1 MVGAVAPTT
10 SREPRDRSWLKVQ
23 LAPGRSSSPPS
34 PIPLLMALC
43 DLPARPPERWPV
55 ACLRLGGDEV
65 HFSTKPRKARMRFAL
80 GGMLLTTLAVLGCGG
95 DDSNDPGDPFPDANG
110 AHERPS
116 GPTEPGV
123 PAPVPQPSTIAPS
136 SIRWPNE
143 VNLSGAGDIAWCS
156 NNGDEATAK
165 LLDTLPGRVFTAGDN
180 VYQEGTASEWAN
192 CYDPTWGRHKARTR
206 PSPGNHD
213 YSTNGAAPYYA
224 YFGSLAG
231 PTGRGYY
238 SYTLGSWHVISLNS
252 NVSMAAGSAQYTW
265 LQNDLA
271 ASTALCT
278 LAYWHHPLF
287 ASGTQVGGS
296 THSKQ
301 VWNLLYA
308 AGADVIVAG
317 HEHNYERFA
326 PQTPGGVANATY
338 GLREFVVGT
347 GGKTLSNKVRSPRLP
362 NSQVFNGTTGGVL
375 VLRLGEGGYRWT
387 FVPVAGRSFTDAGS
401 TACHGKR
408 Q

>member
-1 MVGAVAPTT
+1 M
-10 SREPRDRSWLKVQ
+10 LLL
-23 LAPGRSSSPPS
+23 LASPA
-34 PIPLLMALC
+34 LL
-43 DLPARPPERWPV
+43 
-55 ACLRLGGDEV
+55 G
-65 HFSTKPRKARMRFAL
+65 AL
-80 GGMLLTTLAVLGCGG
+80 GC
-95 DDSNDPGDPFPDANG
+95 
-110 AHERPS
+110 ERPLS
-116 GPTEPGV
+116 PHEPGV
-123 PAPVPQPSTIAPS
+123 SIPVTQPSAITPS

-180 VYQEGTASEWAN
+180 VYEEGTASQYAN

-213 YSTNGAAPYYA
+213 YVTNGAAPYYA

-231 PTGRGYY
+231 PTDRGYY
-238 SYTLGSWHVISLNS
+238 SYTLGSWHVVSLNS
-252 NVSMAAGSAQYTW
+252 DVSMAAGSAQYTW

-287 ASGTQVGGS
+287 ASGTQVGSS

-308 AGADVIVAG
+308 AGADVVVAG

-326 PQTPGGVANATY
+326 PQTPAGVAKATY

-362 NSQVFNGTTGGVL
+362 NSQVFNGTTWGVL

-401 TACHGKR
+401 TACHGKPK
-408 Q
+408 